1 MEIGNEIFSSQRFIS
16 CTNKSRVTSS
26 VYHQAWNKRTFY
38 TKSNTFHQYW
48 WYCRLQDLYNFWIY
62 DVISPHMENS
72 NIRCH
77 IRFVQS
83 GTNIMVK
90 MFKCCTTKE
99 ATTAVNIVKSTF
111 QVFNVYLFGD
121 VYLLSPKKTIIL
133 LPLLVFLFKT
143 WFKRQV
149 RTKIIRATGE
159 EYFWGIVW
167 WIRRWYYNCYRDCI
181 LVKRIS
187 PFFDGLLKIFPSF
200 SRTSSLH

>member
-1 MEIGNEIFSSQRFIS
+1 MRHLALRDLFPALIKAELHRVFTIKLEINTLFTPKATHSININDTVVSKIFI
-16 CTNKSRVTSS
+16 
-26 VYHQAWNKRTFY
+26 
-38 TKSNTFHQYW
+38 
-48 WYCRLQDLYNFWIY
+48 NFWIY
-62 DVISPHMENS
+62 DAISPHMENN

-167 WIRRWYYNCYRDCI
+167 WICRWYYNCCRDCI

-200 SRTSSLH
+200 SRTSNLH